1 MDIGNPSPRP
11 ELAPLCSKIT
21 REQVAQ
27 VVDAFY
33 AKLRMDPEL
42 QHFFAHIPDFTA
54 HQAHIADFWWIAM
67 GGRVAEH
74 QPFDMIGRHLP
85 LGLSEDHIARWL
97 ELFHATLLELLP
109 QELAEKWF
117 QMAQGIG
124 KNLTRILLG
133 PAAK

>member
-1 MDIGNPSPRP
+1 MDIGNPSPRRD
-11 ELAPLCSKIT
+11 LAPLCSKIT
-21 REQVAQ
+21 REQVAH

-67 GGRVAEH
+67 GGHVAGH
-74 QPFDMIGRHLP
+74 LPFDMIGRHLP
-85 LGLSEDHIARWL
+85 LRLSEDHIARWL
-97 ELFHATLLELLP
+97 ELFHATLLENLTP
-109 QELAEKWF
+109 ELADQWF

-133 PAAK
+133 AKPS

>member
-1 MDIGNPSPRP
+1 MDIGNPSPRR

-21 REQVAQ
+21 REQVAH

-67 GGRVAEH
+67 GGQVAEH

-85 LGLSEDHIARWL
+85 LRLSEDHIARWL

-109 QELAEKWF
+109 QELAEQWF
-117 QMAQGIG
+117 QMARGIG

-133 PAAK
+133 AKPS